1 MNRLPSMK
9 RIAKRGSGSTASPS
23 DSPAT
28 IGGLRVTC
36 FSGAGWKPRV
46 DCSSFGI
53 AQGAVLRVA
62 ICEQTPSGPFYLFGC
77 NEHWASVSDS
87 FHLSLNEAK
96 AQAEAEYPGI
106 SETWMTP
113 KWIP

>member
-1 MNRLPSMK
+1 MK
-9 RIAKRGSGSTASPS
+9 RVAKRGSGSTSSPS

-36 FSGAGWKPRV
+36 FSGADWEPRV
-46 DCSSFGI
+46 DFPPLASSKGE
-53 AQGAVLRVA
+53 VLRVA

-77 NEHWASVSDS
+77 KEHWASVSDS
-87 FHLSLNEAK
+87 FHLSLDEAK

-113 KWIP
+113 KWVP